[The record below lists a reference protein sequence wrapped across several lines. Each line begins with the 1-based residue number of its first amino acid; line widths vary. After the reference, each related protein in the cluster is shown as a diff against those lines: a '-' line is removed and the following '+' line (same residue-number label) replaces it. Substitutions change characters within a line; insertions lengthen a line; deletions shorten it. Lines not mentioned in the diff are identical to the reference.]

1 MTKHRHILLF
11 ISILYLSLSA
21 CGLHKSKAQEV
32 RVRREYRYQVNL
44 RQLVQDQLLIELET
58 PTIQEEEVVFY
69 IPRIVPGI
77 YGYMDFGDRVSS
89 FVALNDKGETLPV
102 QRLDKGRWKISMAQQ
117 LHFLRYRVDDGW
129 ENFNGGFGD
138 GRFRSAES
146 SFTENKAFVINHN
159 SLFGY
164 FEGKTQL
171 PFKINIEKPERFFG
185 ATTLPLQQ
193 SSEYRDEFRAPS
205 YRDLVDNPI
214 LYAQAD
220 TAMLRIGNTQVL
232 VAAYSDAGAKLAGE
246 LAGNIK
252 PLLEN
257 QRLYLGGKLPVE
269 RYAFLIYHARGN
281 DPGYV
286 GDGLEHA
293 TSTLCLMYSQL
304 DEDLLKDYIYRIA
317 SHEFFH
323 IVTPLNIHAEE
334 IEQYNFYQPKLSKHL
349 WLYEGMTEYAT
360 MHMPVKQG
368 LIRIPEFARTIS
380 QKAKEASG
388 YDPELSL
395 TELSVHAVDK
405 PDQYYN
411 VYLKGALVNLCLDI
425 LLREK
430 SKGKMGAAE
439 LMQALSEKYGPNRPF
454 KDDELFDVIAALSFP
469 EIRDFFRRHVEG
481 HEALP
486 LDKCLEKAGFIYN
499 SDNHSVKPVK
509 QPSLEQL
516 QVRQWWLGR
525 TD

>member
-1 MTKHRHILLF
+1 MSSNKHFLLI
-11 ISILYLSLSA
+11 ISILYLFLPA
-21 CGLHKSKAQEV
+21 CNLHKGKAQEA
-32 RVRREYRYQVNL
+32 RIRREYRYQVNL
-44 RQLVQDQLLIELET
+44 RQLAQDQLLIELET
-58 PTIQEEEVVFY
+58 PSFQEESVIFY
-69 IPRIVPGI
+69 MPRIVPGI

-102 QRLDKGRWKISMAQQ
+102 ERLDKCRWKIGMARQ

-171 PFKINIEKPERFFG
+171 PFKISIEKPERFFG
-185 ATTLPLQQ
+185 ATTLPLQE
-193 SSEYRDEFRAPS
+193 SSDYRDEFRAPS

-220 TAMLRIGNTQVL
+220 TAMLRIGTTQVL

-246 LAGNIK
+246 LAANIK
-252 PLLEN
+252 PLLEQ
-257 QRLYLGGKLPVE
+257 QRQYLGGKLPVE

-293 TSTLCLMYSQL
+293 TSTLCLMYSKL

-323 IVTPLNIHAEE
+323 IVTPLNIHSEE
-334 IEQYNFYQPKLSKHL
+334 IEQYNFYQPILSQHL

-368 LIRIPEFARTIS
+368 IIKIPQFARTIS
-380 QKAKEASG
+380 EKAREASK
-388 YDPELSL
+388 YDPALSL
-395 TELSVHAVDK
+395 TAMSKNAVDK

-430 SKGKMGAAE
+430 SKGTIGTQT
-439 LMQALSEKYGPNRPF
+439 LMQSLSEKYGPNRPF
-454 KDDELFDVIAALSFP
+454 KDEALFDVISDITYP
-469 EIRDFFRRHVEG
+469 EVRDFFRRYVEG
-481 HEALP
+481 TEVLP
-486 LDKCLEKAGFIYN
+486 LDKYLEKAGFTYN
-499 SDNHSVKPVK
+499 LENHSVKPVK
-509 QPSLEQL
+509 NPSLEQL
-516 QVRQWWLGR
+516 QVRQWWLGQ